1 MNGLFV
7 FLTRGVT
14 VATRAGCGR
23 WDGLVAV
30 DSIGLD
36 RVESDTLFDLKHR
49 MNEDNNEGIYFNIEH
64 SCKYY
69 EVEEFANSFKD
80 NDKFSTLS
88 LNIRSLT
95 GKWMEFKEL
104 ISSFSDSHKFSVIAL
119 QEVWNVPKGMS
130 YSLPGYK
137 PFEYK
142 IRDNTGRNSNA
153 GGGVGLWVKNNIEY
167 EILNQISIFEP
178 NFFES
183 QFIKVITGKNKFT
196 IVGNIY
202 RPNTGPMANLGRFIE
217 TLDELLTKIN
227 NDPELRKCEDI
238 QIMGDLNIDLLQYKT
253 HSLTGQYVE
262 MLFSHGHI
270 PLITQ
275 PTRIF
280 GRSATIIDHISTSFK
295 FEHYKAGILLT
306 YISDHFPI
314 FNIRQDK
321 ISVNAK
327 STLKVRKINSNST
340 ETFKSVLETA
350 TWERVTHENRP
361 NRAYDLFF
369 EKLDNA
375 FDMVFP
381 VVEVKRNIHVCPLNP
396 WMTRG
401 LLKSRK
407 HKEKL
412 GVLRI
417 RKPTGINIDKFKK
430 YNSLYNKLLRL
441 ARKKHY
447 ENKFKEYY
455 KDIKRTWDTIREA
468 LGNKKHKMCIPSFF
482 KEGNTIIR
490 GNRHIANG
498 FNTFFST
505 IGNTLADGIANTA
518 NQFKDFLGDR
528 VVNEFVFAQVTPD
541 IIKEVAKGMAPKTS
555 SGPDNLSSKLL
566 KDILMLIV
574 DPLCHLFNL
583 SFQTGYIPNRFKVA
597 KVIPIFKC
605 GDEHLFTNYR
615 PISLLSSISKLL
627 EKIVAKQMHGFL
639 TSNNILYKHQYGFRK
654 SHNTTHAVFHFLNKI
669 HEALNL
675 HVPEYTMGI
684 FLDLK
689 KAFDTVNHTILIEKL
704 EHYGFR
710 GVAGDWFRNYLTG
723 RWQYVS
729 IDGVDSDKA
738 EITCG
743 VPQGSVLGPILFL
756 LYINDLSRVTK
767 FSSFLF
773 ADDTSFQ
780 MSSNNIVKLLNDSNN
795 ELDKVATWCNCNKL
809 TINVS
814 KTKYIIFRHKNMQ
827 LPNNN
832 LILKIGNEVIERI
845 GHDLTEA
852 KFKFLGHLIDE
863 HLTWSFHIRH
873 VQNKIACGNYF
884 LARAK
889 NYLPQSIKHVLYNT
903 LIRPHLEYGVLAWG
917 GVSKS
922 KIKGIITNQKKAIRN
937 VMGKGSTTH
946 TSPLFYSL
954 EELQFVDLFKYNSA
968 VFMYKYH
975 NNLLPRAFENLF
987 MPCNPPN
994 RTNSYKVVRNRITF
1008 LGQFPVSFLP
1018 KTWNSLAVN
1027 LKTSSSLNRFKKGL
1041 KANLL
1046 EEYNST

>member
-1 MNGLFV
+1 
-7 FLTRGVT
+7 
-14 VATRAGCGR
+14 
-23 WDGLVAV
+23 
-30 DSIGLD
+30 
-36 RVESDTLFDLKHR
+36 
-49 MNEDNNEGIYFNIEH
+49 MNEENHVGVYSNIQH

-69 EVEEFANSFKD
+69 EVEEFTNSFKD
-80 NDKFSTLS
+80 TNKFSTLS
-88 LNIRSLT
+88 FNIRSLV
-95 GKWMEFKEL
+95 GKWVEFREF
-104 ISSFSDSHKFSVIAL
+104 ISSFSNSHKFAVIAL
-119 QEVWNVPKGMS
+119 QEVWNVPKGVC

-137 PFEYK
+137 TFEYK

-153 GGGVGLWVKNNIEY
+153 GGGVGLWVKNNMDY
-167 EILNQISIFEP
+167 EILDNISIFEP

-196 IVGNIY
+196 IIGNIY
-202 RPNTGPMANLGRFIE
+202 RPNTGPTANLRKFIE
-217 TLDELLTKIN
+217 TLDEILTKIN

-253 HSLTGQYVE
+253 HSLTGQYVN
-262 MLFSHGHI
+262 MLFNHGHI

-321 ISVNAK
+321 VTASANR
-327 STLKVRKINSNST
+327 TLKVRKISSNST

-350 TWERVTHENRP
+350 AWESVTSENRP
-361 NRAYDLFF
+361 NRAYELFF

-381 VVEVKRNIHVCPLNP
+381 LVVVKTNVHVCPLNP
-396 WMTRG
+396 WMTQG
-401 LLKSRK
+401 LLKSRR

-412 GVLRI
+412 SVLRI
-417 RKPTGINIDKFKK
+417 RKPTGINTEKYKK
-430 YNSLYNKLLRL
+430 YNSLYNKLLRV
-441 ARKKHY
+441 ARKIYY

-468 LGNKKHKMCIPSFF
+468 LGNRKHKKGIPSFF
-482 KEGNTIIR
+482 REGNVIIR
-490 GNRHIANG
+490 GNKQIADG
-498 FNTFFST
+498 FNKFFST
-505 IGNTLADGIANTA
+505 IGNKLADKIAHSVKH
-518 NQFKDFLGDR
+518 FKDFLSNR
-528 VVNEFVFAQVTPD
+528 VVNEFVFAPVTPD
-541 IIKEVAKGMAPKTS
+541 VVKEAAKGMTSKTS

-566 KDILMLIV
+566 KDILMLVI

-583 SFQTGYIPNRFKVA
+583 SFQTGYIPNRFKIA
-597 KVIPIFKC
+597 KVIPIFKT

-639 TSNNILYKHQYGFRK
+639 TVNNILYKHQYGFRK
-654 SHNTTHAVFHFLNKI
+654 SHNTTHAVFQFLNKI
-669 HEALNL
+669 HKSLNSD
-675 HVPEYTMGI
+675 VPEYTMGI

-689 KAFDTVNHTILIEKL
+689 KAFDTVNHTILMKKL

-710 GVAGDWFRNYLTG
+710 GVASEWFRNYLTG
-723 RWQYVS
+723 RCQYVS
-729 IDGVDSDKA
+729 IDGINSDEE

-743 VPQGSVLGPILFL
+743 VPQGSVLGPILFI
-756 LYINDLSRVTK
+756 LYINDLSQVTK

-780 MSSNNIVKLLNDSNN
+780 ISSSNPIKLFADSNE
-795 ELDKVATWCNCNKL
+795 ELGKVATWCNCNKL

-814 KTKYIIFRHKNMQ
+814 KTKYIIFRQKNMI

-832 LILKIGNEVIERI
+832 LILKIGNEEIERI
-845 GHDLTEA
+845 GHDQEE
-852 KFKFLGHLIDE
+852 KQFKFLGHLVDE
-863 HLTWSFHIRH
+863 HLSWSHHIRY
-873 VQNKIACGNYF
+873 VQNKISCGNYF
-884 LARAK
+884 LARVK
-889 NYLPQSIKHVLYNT
+889 NYLPQNIKLVLYNT

-917 GVSKS
+917 GVGKS

-937 VMGKGSTTH
+937 VMGKCSSAH

-954 EELQFVDLFKYNSA
+954 GELPFVDLFKYNSA

-987 MPCNPPN
+987 TPCNPPN
-994 RTNSYKVVRNRITF
+994 RTNSYKVVRNRIKF
-1008 LGQFPVSFLP
+1008 LEQFPASYLP
-1018 KTWNSLAVN
+1018 KTWNSLAIN
-1027 LKTSSSLNRFKKGL
+1027 LKMSSSLSMFKKGL
-1041 KANLL
+1041 KVNLL
-1046 EEYNST
+1046 EEYDTA